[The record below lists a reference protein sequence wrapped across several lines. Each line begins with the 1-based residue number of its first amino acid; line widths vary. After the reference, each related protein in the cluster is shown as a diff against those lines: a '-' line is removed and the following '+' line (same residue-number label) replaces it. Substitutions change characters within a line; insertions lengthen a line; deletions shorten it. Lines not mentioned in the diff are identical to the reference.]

1 MLIDEITFIFNGFSL
16 TLVIDVDSMGRS
28 DDTLIYYALVT
39 KMLPVSADVTIVLQ
53 SILNLNS
60 NKSESKLN
68 SLESFTLCDRCDG
81 NKTLAPTSRVQIP
94 LKPIITVKSARAA
107 VWTASMGI
115 GVSSRLTQFAIW
127 RARGVKLAGVNARA
141 SGYAA
146 LRPARGDAR
155 RLTC

>member
-1 MLIDEITFIFNGFSL
+1 MLIDEITFIFNGLSL

-60 NKSESKLN
+60 NKSESKLI

-81 NKTLAPTSRVQIP
+81 NKTLAPTGQSSNPFKSDYNSEERACGRLDSVDGYWRIE
-94 LKPIITVKSARAA
+94 PIDPIRYLARARRK
-107 VWTASMGI
+107 I
-115 GVSSRLTQFAIW
+115 SRSERPGLGL
-127 RARGVKLAGVNARA
+127 RRA
-141 SGYAA
+141 STC
-146 LRPARGDAR
+146 AR
-155 RLTC
+155 